1 MGGAGETVVYLPN
14 GGGRATADIIRGSAI
29 VGRPSPG
36 SDRVT
41 IYFEGALYD
50 QENIRTLAD
59 RANQAAGRM
68 IQRYPTTAMRAVPR
82 DVLMAVGTFDLHTRQ
97 IILTGP
103 HSEGAVAE
111 WLGMVQLDPAEL
123 RPSREAG
130 GLRVPGSGIAAVD
143 AGLLH
148 ALMQRGGIRAEGHE
162 WVTDDGRRTAAVG
175 EALLWAL
182 EAIAQEKG

>member
-1 MGGAGETVVYLPN
+1 VSGAGEIVIYLPN
-14 GGGRATADIIRGSAI
+14 GGGCTTADIVRGSAI
-29 VGRPSPG
+29 VGQPSPG

-41 IYFEGALYD
+41 IYFEGAIYD

-111 WLGMVQLDPAEL
+111 WLGMVQLDPAQL
-123 RPSREAG
+123 RPNREVTG
-130 GLRVPGSGIAAVD
+130 IDNPGPGI
-143 AGLLH
+143 AGLLYT
-148 ALMQRGGIRAEGHE
+148 LMEMGGIRAEGHE
-162 WVTDDGRRTAAVG
+162 WVANDGRRTSAVG

-182 EAIAQEKG
+182 ETIAQEKG